1 MSPDVCIH
9 GRILI
14 AGLEVSAVAWQQY
27 WQFINSTFPEKYCQY
42 SKMVYAVK
50 DMADFKSQL
59 ESAGDK
65 LVVVDFFATW

>member
-1 MSPDVCIH
+1 MIDEKLTE
-9 GRILI
+9 RISILY
-14 AGLEVSAVAWQQY
+14 LELL
-27 WQFINSTFPEKYCQY
+27 INSTFPEKYCQY